1 MSDLSKRAMVY
12 FGPAIHRVLKVKV
25 VETSASISDII
36 DKEIKQELLND
47 EDDLRV
53 FKERVS

>member
-12 FGPAIHRVLKVKV
+12 FGPAIHWVLKVKV

-36 DKEIKQELLND
+36 DKEIRQELLDD

>member
-1 MSDLSKRAMVY
+1 MCDLSKRAMVY

>member
-12 FGPAIHRVLKVKV
+12 FGPAIHRVLKI